1 MFTLC
6 PVHDWMC
13 VCERV
18 ASRLFFY
25 TEVIYGMSLFG
36 CYCVCLYSV
45 FLNTVTALAKH
56 VHIERMEE
64 TKIYCHTRFFFFFFI
79 LLFLT
84 CKVSIFV
91 SWTETWNV
99 GGGAKKSCWSFLYNL
114 IMSNIWVF
122 VIFVCMYESFVNLW
136 LYARFGKWVY
146 VSSKF

>member
-1 MFTLC
+1 MGGGCLPFALC
-6 PVHDWMC
+6 MIEC

-56 VHIERMEE
+56 IERMEE
-64 TKIYCHTRFFFFFFI
+64 TKNYCHTRFFFLFLYSPFF
-79 LLFLT
+79 FLT

-91 SWTETWNV
+91 SWTET
-99 GGGAKKSCWSFLYNL
+99 
-114 IMSNIWVF
+114 
-122 VIFVCMYESFVNLW
+122 
-136 LYARFGKWVY
+136 
-146 VSSKF
+146 